1 MKKITITTIIL
12 IVCLTVLMNIFAY
25 RDNQASNGD
34 LNHDGHVNA
43 LDLSILASHY
53 DGKK

>member
-1 MKKITITTIIL
+1 MKKITVTTIIL
-12 IVCLTVLMNIFAY
+12 IVVLTALMDIFAY
-25 RDNQASNGD
+25 RDYQASNGD

-53 DGKK
+53 EGKE